1 MRRYSDRRHERCS
14 IRSDIRDRE
23 LSQII
28 LVAGLSAWAVAGS
41 SSVQARVDSG
51 TDAENPADGT
61 EVCGFQQER
70 ALMRIEFSVQ
80 HEGACER
87 ISFAL
92 SAMAEADAHFQPLQR
107 KSLASSL
114 KTNAHRGACGER
126 CAKEVVRIGT
136 SRNAA
141 GAIRAADSKLRVADT
156 AYQCTMIGGVA
167 YDNNFADLGHD

>member
-1 MRRYSDRRHERCS
+1 MRRYGDRPHERRS

-28 LVAGLSAWAVAGS
+28 LVAGLGAWAVAGS
-41 SSVQARVDSG
+41 SSVEARVDSG
-51 TDAENPADGT
+51 ADAENLANGA

-70 ALMRIEFSVQ
+70 ALMSIEFSLQ

-114 KTNAHRGACGER
+114 KTNAHSGACGER

-136 SRNAA
+136 RRNAA
-141 GAIRAADSKLRVADT
+141 DAIRAADSKMRAADT
-156 AYQCTMIGGVA
+156 AYQC
-167 YDNNFADLGHD
+167 

>member
-1 MRRYSDRRHERCS
+1 MRRYSDRRHERRS

-28 LVAGLSAWAVAGS
+28 LVAGLSALAVAGS

-51 TDAENPADGT
+51 TDAENLANGA

-70 ALMRIEFSVQ
+70 ALMSIKFSVQ

-92 SAMAEADAHFQPLQR
+92 IAMAEADAHFQPLQR

-114 KTNAHRGACGER
+114 KTNAHSSACGER
-126 CAKEVVRIGT
+126 RAKEVVRIGT
-136 SRNAA
+136 RRNAA
-141 GAIRAADSKLRVADT
+141 DAIRAADSKLRAADT
-156 AYQCTMIGGVA
+156 AYQCIMIGGVA
-167 YDNNFADLGHD
+167 CDNNFADLGHD